1 MAEKSDNI
9 FRRGG
14 SEELR
19 LNLTPMIDA
28 VFLLLIFFM
37 VTTVF
42 TQPHQLRISLPE
54 AVNYDRLKEKKLN
67 VSISAE
73 GQVDINGR
81 LVDLGDLAGWLEK
94 EKSRTASTSLII
106 KADAKAMHGYVIDAM
121 EIANQVGVGKI
132 SVETEELRTST
143 AKSK

>member
-42 TQPHQLRISLPE
+42 TQPHQLRIELPR
-54 AVNYDRLKEKKLN
+54 AVNYDQLKEKKLN
-67 VSISAE
+67 ISISPE
-73 GQVDINGR
+73 GQLEIKQASPFEYTFVAHMSNGYAGYVPTAAALER
-81 LVDLGDLAGWLEK
+81 GGYETRTSNGSQLAPDALETISNTAIELLEK
-94 EKSRTASTSLII
+94 LSQQ
-106 KADAKAMHGYVIDAM
+106 D
-121 EIANQVGVGKI
+121 
-132 SVETEELRTST
+132 
-143 AKSK
+143 